1 MNENRTI
8 FILIGNQLTDG
19 PPVTTALTAAS
30 LLAALFQKTLFF
42 WLVRVLLVDIPMADS
57 KWEAGTEC
65 IGKYNFPGSAAHV
78 SNDYLEV

>member
-1 MNENRTI
+1 
-8 FILIGNQLTDG
+8 
-19 PPVTTALTAAS
+19 
-30 LLAALFQKTLFF
+30 
-42 WLVRVLLVDIPMADS
+42 MADS